1 MVPKN
6 GASSDIYGTESA
18 ICGVKRKL
26 DTAIIEIPT
35 WHSLCIVF
43 VVKMASSPPAPKIIA
58 VMGPTCSGKSEFAE
72 SLADRLE
79 AQLVN
84 ADAFQVYK
92 YFDIG
97 TNKPDDRDRY
107 EMLDICEP
115 DEQFSVGEFAQ
126 RVIPILER
134 CFSRGQS
141 VVLTGGTGL
150 YIRAVMDEYADLMPA
165 PDEELRASIAEIEAE
180 FGLGA
185 LRERIEALDPQRK
198 VDWENPVRV
207 RRALERLLDTR
218 PAIRICIPPFEKHKF
233 GMDLETETL
242 NSRIDERTPL
252 LFEKGWRA
260 EVEELM
266 RKGIPADA
274 PPMRAIGYFE
284 ITQLISGTITYE
296 ECVLQIN
303 RLTKQYAKR
312 QRSWLRSESDLRWI
326 QVEDLSEMLS
336 EAGTFF

>member
-1 MVPKN
+1 
-6 GASSDIYGTESA
+6 
-18 ICGVKRKL
+18 
-26 DTAIIEIPT
+26 
-35 WHSLCIVF
+35 
-43 VVKMASSPPAPKIIA
+43 MASSPPAPKIIA
-58 VMGPTCSGKSEFAE
+58 VMGPTCSGKSDFAE
-72 SLADRLE
+72 SLADQLE

-97 TNKPDDRDRY
+97 TNKPECRERY

-115 DEQFSVGEFAQ
+115 HEQFSVGEFAQ
-126 RVIPILER
+126 QVCPVLDR
-134 CFSRGQS
+134 CFENGQS

-165 PDEELRASIAEIEAE
+165 PDEELRTSIAEIESE
-180 FGLGA
+180 LGLGA
-185 LRERIEALDPQRK
+185 LRERIEALDPNRK
-198 VDWENPVRV
+198 VDWDNPVRV

-218 PAIRICIPPFEKHKF
+218 PSLKIRIPPFEKHKF
-233 GMDLETETL
+233 GMQLETETL
-242 NSRIDERTPL
+242 NWRIEERTPL

-260 EVEELM
+260 EVEDLM
-266 RKGIPADA
+266 RKGIPADS

-284 ITQLISGTITYE
+284 IIQLISGTISYE

-312 QRSWLRSESDLRWI
+312 QRSWLRSESGLRWI
-326 QVEDLSEMLS
+326 KVRDLSEMIS
-336 EAGTFF
+336 EARTFF